1 MAEIATL
8 ARPYA
13 EAVFRLADAAGTLTA
28 WSGTLR
34 VLAQV
39 AAHPDMRECLAKYDL
54 TTIQLQE
61 LFLSLRP
68 GDDLSAEAKNFVQL
82 LIEYDRLTLLPEIFG
97 QFETLKN
104 EREGVVD
111 AQITTAFALGG
122 AQLAGLVADLEKRFK
137 RKINPQVSIDCDL
150 IGGVRVVVGDEVID
164 GSVRGKLNA
173 MAAGLLAS

>member
-1 MAEIATL
+1 MAETATL

-13 EAVFRLADAAGTLTA
+13 EAVFRLADAGGTLAT
-28 WSGTLR
+28 WSGALR
-34 VLAQV
+34 TLAQV
-39 AAHPDMRECLAKYDL
+39 AAHPEMQECLSKFDL
-54 TTIQLQE
+54 TAAQLQE
-61 LFLSLRP
+61 LFLSLCP
-68 GDDLSAEAKNFVQL
+68 GDLTAEAKNFIHL
-82 LIEYDRLTLLPEIFG
+82 LIEYDRLALLPEISA

-111 AQITTAFALGG
+111 AQIATAFALEGE
-122 AQLAGLVADLEKRFK
+122 QLASLVADLEKRFK
-137 RKINPQVSIDCDL
+137 RKINAQVSIDRNL

>member
-1 MAEIATL
+1 MAETATL

-13 EAVFRLADAAGTLTA
+13 EAVFRLADSGGTLGA

-34 VLAQV
+34 TLAQV
-39 AAHPDMRECLAKYDL
+39 VAHPDMQECLAKFDL
-54 TTIQLQE
+54 TETQLQQ
-61 LFLSLRP
+61 LFLSVRP
-68 GDDLSAEAKNFVQL
+68 GEFSAEAKNFVQL
-82 LIEYDRLTLLPEIFG
+82 LIEYDRLTLLPEIFE

-111 AQITTAFALGG
+111 AQITTAFELEG
-122 AQLAGLVADLEKRFK
+122 AQLASLVAELEKRFK
-137 RKINPQVSIDCDL
+137 RKINPQVSIDRDL

>member
-1 MAEIATL
+1 MAETATL

-13 EAVFRLADAAGTLTA
+13 EAVFRLADAGGSLAA
-28 WSGTLR
+28 WSVTLR
-34 VLAQV
+34 VLAQA
-39 AAHPDMRECLAKYDL
+39 AAHSDMQECMAKYDL
-54 TTIQLQE
+54 SSAQLQQ
-61 LFLSLRP
+61 LFLSLAS
-68 GDDLSAEAKNFVQL
+68 GELSAEAKNFVQL
-82 LIEYDRLTLLPEIFG
+82 LIEYDRLTLLPEIFE

-111 AQITTAFALGG
+111 AEISTAFELDA

-137 RKINPQVSIDCDL
+137 RKINPQVSIEREL

-164 GSVRGKLNA
+164 GSGRAKLDA

>member
-13 EAVFRLADAAGTLTA
+13 EAVFRLADASGALAA

-34 VLAQV
+34 TLAQA
-39 AAHPDMRECLAKYDL
+39 AAHPDMQECMTKFDL
-54 TTIQLQE
+54 TTAQLQQ
-61 LFLSLRP
+61 LFLSLTP
-68 GDDLSAEAKNFVQL
+68 GETSAEEKNFVHV
-82 LIEYDRLTLLPEIFG
+82 LIENDRLAALPEIYAL
-97 QFETLKN
+97 FEQLKN

-111 AQITTAFALGG
+111 AQISTAFALDA

-137 RKINPQVSIDCDL
+137 RKINPRVSVEREL

-164 GSVRGKLNA
+164 GSVRGKLNT

>member
-1 MAEIATL
+1 MAETATL

-13 EAVFRLADAAGTLTA
+13 EAVFRLADAGGTLAA

-34 VLAQV
+34 ALAQV
-39 AAHPDMRECLAKYDL
+39 VAHPDMQECLVKYDL
-54 TTIQLQE
+54 TAPQLQE
-61 LFLSLRP
+61 LFLSLSP
-68 GDDLSAEAKNFVQL
+68 ADLSTEAKTFIGL

-111 AQITTAFALGG
+111 AQISTAFALED
-122 AQLAGLVADLEKRFK
+122 AQLASLVADLEKRFK
-137 RKINPQVSIDCDL
+137 RKINPQVSIDPGL
-150 IGGVRVVVGDEVID
+150 IGGARVVVGDEVID

>member
-13 EAVFRLADAAGTLTA
+13 EAVFRLADAGGTLAA
-28 WSGTLR
+28 WSGTLSA
-34 VLAQV
+34 LAQA
-39 AAHPDMRECLAKYDL
+39 AAHPDMQVCMSKYDL
-54 TTIQLQE
+54 TQAQLQE
-61 LFLSLRP
+61 LFSSLAAGEMP
-68 GDDLSAEAKNFVQL
+68 PEAKNFVQV
-82 LIEYDRLTLLPEIFG
+82 LIENDRLAALPEIYAL
-97 QFETLKN
+97 FEELKN

-111 AQITTAFALGG
+111 AQIATAFELDA

-137 RKINPQVSIDCDL
+137 RKVNPQVSIDRDL

>member
-13 EAVFRLADAAGTLTA
+13 EAVFRLADASGALA
-28 WSGTLR
+28 PWSGTLGT
-34 VLAQV
+34 LAYV
-39 AAHPDMRECLAKYDL
+39 AAHPEMQECLDKYDL
-54 TTIQLQE
+54 TPSQLRE
-61 LFLSLRP
+61 LFLSLCP
-68 GDDLSAEAKNFVQL
+68 GDLSTEAKTFIGL
-82 LIEYDRLTLLPEIFG
+82 LIEYDRLTLLPEIFE

-111 AQITTAFALGG
+111 AQIASAFALEGV
-122 AQLAGLVADLEKRFK
+122 QLAGLVADLERRFK
-137 RKINPQVSIDCDL
+137 RKINPQVSVDSDL

>member
-13 EAVFRLADAAGTLTA
+13 EAVFRLADAGGTLAA

-34 VLAQV
+34 TLAQA
-39 AAHPDMRECLAKYDL
+39 AAHPDMQECMSKYDL
-54 TTIQLQE
+54 TPAQLQE
-61 LFLSLRP
+61 LFLQLDP
-68 GDDLSAEAKNFVQL
+68 GAMSAEAKNFVHV
-82 LIEYDRLTLLPEIFG
+82 LIENDRLAALPEIYAL
-97 QFETLKN
+97 FEELKN

-111 AQITTAFALGG
+111 AQITTAFALEGE
-122 AQLAGLVADLEKRFK
+122 QLAGLVADLEKRFK
-137 RKINPQVSIDCDL
+137 RKINPQVSVDRDL
-150 IGGVRVVVGDEVID
+150 IGGVRVLVGDEVID

>member
-1 MAEIATL
+1 MAETATL

-13 EAVFRLADAAGTLTA
+13 EAVFRLGDTGGTLAA

-34 VLAQV
+34 TLAQV
-39 AAHPDMRECLAKYDL
+39 AAHPDMQECLTKFDL
-54 TTIQLQE
+54 TAVQLQD
-61 LFLSLRP
+61 LFLSLCH
-68 GDDLSAEAKNFVQL
+68 GDLSAEAKNFIQL
-82 LIEYDRLTLLPEIFG
+82 LIEYDRLTLLPEIFA

-111 AQITTAFALGG
+111 AQITTAFELEG

-137 RKINPQVSIDCDL
+137 RKINPQVSVDRGL

>member
-1 MAEIATL
+1 MAENATL

-13 EAVFRLADAAGTLTA
+13 EAVFRLADAAAALAA
-28 WSGTLR
+28 WSGTLGT
-34 VLAQV
+34 LAQV
-39 AAHPDMRECLAKYDL
+39 VAHPDMQECLAKYDL
-54 TTIQLQE
+54 TAAQLRE
-61 LFLSLRP
+61 LFLSLCP
-68 GDDLSAEAKNFVQL
+68 DGLSAEAKNFVQL
-82 LIEYDRLTLLPEIFG
+82 LIEYDRLTLLPEIFA

-111 AQITTAFALGG
+111 AQISTAFELDA
-122 AQLAGLVADLEKRFK
+122 AQLATLVADLEKRFK
-137 RKINPQVSIDCDL
+137 RKINPQVSIDKDL

>member
-1 MAEIATL
+1 MAETATL

-13 EAVFRLADAAGTLTA
+13 EAVFRLADAGGTLAA
-28 WSGTLR
+28 WSDTLR
-34 VLAQV
+34 ILAQA
-39 AAHPDMRECLAKYDL
+39 AAHPDMQECLAKYDL
-54 TTIQLQE
+54 TGAQLQE
-61 LFLSLRP
+61 LFLPLCP
-68 GDDLSAEAKNFVQL
+68 VGLSAEAKNFVQL
-82 LIEYDRLTLLPEIFG
+82 LIEYDRLTLLPEIFE

-111 AQITTAFALGG
+111 AQITTAFALEG
-122 AQLAGLVADLEKRFK
+122 AQLVGLVTDLEKRFK
-137 RKINPQVSIDCDL
+137 RKINPQVRIDHDL

>member
-1 MAEIATL
+1 MAETATL

-13 EAVFRLADAAGTLTA
+13 EAVFRLADAGGTLAT
-28 WSGTLR
+28 WSGALST
-34 VLAQV
+34 LAQV
-39 AAHPDMRECLAKYDL
+39 AAHPDMQECLAKYDL
-54 TTIQLQE
+54 TQAQLRE
-61 LFLSLRP
+61 LFLSLCP
-68 GDDLSAEAKNFVQL
+68 SDLPVEVKNFIAL

-111 AQITTAFALGG
+111 AQITSAFALEG
-122 AQLAGLVADLEKRFK
+122 AQLASLVADLEKRFK
-137 RKINPQVSIDCDL
+137 RKINPQVSVDSNL
-150 IGGVRVVVGDEVID
+150 IGGVRVVIGDEVID

>member
-1 MAEIATL
+1 MAETATL

-13 EAVFRLADAAGTLTA
+13 EAVFRLADAGAALSA
-28 WSGTLR
+28 WSDTLR
-34 VLAQV
+34 NLAQV
-39 AAHPDMRECLAKYDL
+39 AAHPDMQECLAKFDL
-54 TTIQLQE
+54 TASQLQE
-61 LFLSLRP
+61 LFLSLCSNE
-68 GDDLSAEAKNFVQL
+68 LSAEAKNFVQL
-82 LIEYDRLTLLPEIFG
+82 LIEYDRLTLLPEIFD

-111 AQITTAFALGG
+111 AQITTAFALES
-122 AQLAGLVADLEKRFK
+122 AQLASLVADLEKRFK
-137 RKINPQVSIDCDL
+137 RKINPQVNVDTDL

>member
-13 EAVFRLADAAGTLTA
+13 EAVFRLADAGGALAA

-34 VLAQV
+34 TLAQV
-39 AAHPDMRECLAKYDL
+39 VAHADMQECLVKYDL
-54 TTIQLQE
+54 TAAQLQD
-61 LFLSLRP
+61 LFLSLSP
-68 GDDLSAEAKNFVQL
+68 ADLSAEAKTLIGL
-82 LIEYDRLTLLPEIFG
+82 LIEYDRLTLLPEIFE

-104 EREGVVD
+104 EREGVID
-111 AQITTAFALGG
+111 AQITTAFALEG
-122 AQLAGLVADLEKRFK
+122 AQLAGLVVDLEKRFK
-137 RKINPQVSIDCDL
+137 RKINAQVSIDPDL
-150 IGGVRVVVGDEVID
+150 IGGVRVVIGDEVID

>member
-1 MAEIATL
+1 MAETATL

-13 EAVFRLADAAGTLTA
+13 EAVFRLADAGGALAA

-34 VLAQV
+34 NLAQV
-39 AAHPDMRECLAKYDL
+39 VAHPDMQECLAKYDL
-54 TTIQLQE
+54 TAGQLRE
-61 LFLSLRP
+61 LFLSLCP
-68 GDDLSAEAKNFVQL
+68 GDLSAEVKTFIGL

-97 QFETLKN
+97 QFEMLKN

-111 AQITTAFALGG
+111 ARITTAFALEGG
-122 AQLAGLVADLEKRFK
+122 QLASLVADLEKRFK
-137 RKINPQVSIDCDL
+137 RKINPQVSIDSDL

>member
-1 MAEIATL
+1 LAETKTFI
-8 ARPYA
+8 
-13 EAVFRLADAAGTLTA
+13 D
-28 WSGTLR
+28 
-34 VLAQV
+34 
-39 AAHPDMRECLAKYDL
+39 
-54 TTIQLQE
+54 
-61 LFLSLRP
+61 
-68 GDDLSAEAKNFVQL
+68 L
-82 LIEYDRLTLLPEIFG
+82 LIEYDRLTLLPEIFA

-111 AQITTAFALGG
+111 AQISTAFELDG

-137 RKINPQVSIDCDL
+137 RRINPKVSVDRNL

>member
-13 EAVFRLADAAGTLTA
+13 EAAFRLADAGGTLAA
-28 WSGTLR
+28 WSGTLGT
-34 VLAQV
+34 LAQV
-39 AAHPDMRECLAKYDL
+39 AAHPDMQECLAKYDL
-54 TTIQLQE
+54 SAAQLQE
-61 LFLSLRP
+61 LFLSLSP
-68 GDDLSAEAKNFVQL
+68 SELSAEVKTFIQL
-82 LIEYDRLTLLPEIFG
+82 LIEYDRLPLLPEIFA

-111 AQITTAFALGG
+111 AQIVSAFALDG

-137 RKINPQVSIDCDL
+137 RKINPQVSIDRDL
-150 IGGVRVVVGDEVID
+150 IGGVRVVIGDEVID
-164 GSVRGKLNA
+164 GSVRAKLNA

>member
-1 MAEIATL
+1 MAETATL

-13 EAVFRLADAAGTLTA
+13 EAVFRLADAGGALAA
-28 WSGTLR
+28 WSEALGT
-34 VLAQV
+34 LAQV
-39 AAHPDMRECLAKYDL
+39 AAHPDMQECLAKYDL
-54 TTIQLQE
+54 IGVQLQE
-61 LFLSLRP
+61 LFQSLCP
-68 GDDLSAEAKNFVQL
+68 GGLSAEAKNFVQL

-111 AQITTAFALGG
+111 ARITTAFALEG

-137 RKINPQVSIDCDL
+137 RRINPQVSIDRDL

-164 GSVRGKLNA
+164 GSVRGKLNT

>member
-1 MAEIATL
+1 MAENATL

-13 EAVFRLADAAGTLTA
+13 EAVFRLADVGGTLAA
-28 WSGTLR
+28 WSDTLGTLAR
-34 VLAQV
+34 V
-39 AAHPDMRECLAKYDL
+39 AAHPDMQECLAKYDL
-54 TTIQLQE
+54 TAVQLRE
-61 LFLSLRP
+61 LFLSLCP
-68 GDDLSAEAKNFVQL
+68 GDLSAEAKTFVGL
-82 LIEYDRLTLLPEIFG
+82 LIEYDRLTLLPEIFE

-111 AQITTAFALGG
+111 AHITSAFELEG

-137 RKINPQVSIDCDL
+137 RKINPEVSIDREL